1 MRRIMEDIENEKF
14 TTEEILKWAVIYPAI
29 GMTVLMFASI
39 LIERM

>member
-29 GMTVLMFASI
+29 GMTFIVFASI
-39 LIERM
+39 LIESI